1 MALRRETLS
10 LHQTTLSSIF
20 EDFSFEAQILP
31 LKFVGAF
38 ALKVD
43 SHILL
48 IKVGNNCSEL
58 HLLEKVSETNY
69 Y

>member
-43 SHILL
+43 SLIIV
-48 IKVGNNCSEL
+48 IKV
-58 HLLEKVSETNY
+58 
-69 Y
+69 